1 MYHLNLSPEAMN
13 LQLKESG
20 KPSQKQTLKSSKVR
34 VKGQQM
40 YGGGSS
46 QGAKLHKNYI
56 LCTNRS
62 ATDLS
67 DKLDIFIIRTTHILP
82 VSIIIAGD
90 IFQNTLSHVTVL
102 YEKHS
107 EEHTA
112 VSNTL

>member
-1 MYHLNLSPEAMN
+1 MNHLNLLPEAMS
-13 LQLKESG
+13 LQLRGSG

-40 YGGGSS
+40 YGRGFS

-62 ATDLS
+62 ATDRA

-102 YEKHS
+102 YQKHA

-112 VSNTL
+112 VSQTL